1 MKNEFD
7 IFKSKK
13 YTNYQGT
20 VFIGSDHAIKFI
32 GEKITLIII
41 MLMVLGKLI
50 SKYNLLCKKKL
61 IYL

>member
-32 GEKITLIII
+32 GEKITLITI
-41 MLMVLGKLI
+41 MLMVFGQTD
-50 SKYNLLCKKKL
+50 
-61 IYL
+61 